1 MEECFW
7 GINIHPRVNV
17 HHLHLQVGSVLR
29 HLQLWIDLWVGIVW
43 IAPAVHLMVLLH
55 SCQSKAGTNVRL
67 NLVQHLFP
75 SSFLAKYK
83 SKHCAQ
89 CSLPSFQVQLCGRF
103 LHQWP
108 LSWENL
114 YKYFDK
120 MQASQWHCE
129 ASLRPWYGLAIHRLT
144 IDLTNSKEQQKSLI
158 TEDREVSLIK
168 RSAQRRNEPSKRHL
182 NWGLCSSHHREH
194 WMAPPGAIE
203 WGGMGQ

>member
-1 MEECFW
+1 MPKKQLFLFKIGKWNGKIFW
-7 GINIHPRVNV
+7 GIHIHPWVCCAPSSSE
-17 HHLHLQVGSVLR
+17 VGLVLR

-114 YKYFDK
+114 YKVKYFDK

-129 ASLRPWYGLAIHRLT
+129 ASLWPWYKWLSTGSLLTWPTVQIHR
-144 IDLTNSKEQQKSLI
+144 
-158 TEDREVSLIK
+158 V
-168 RSAQRRNEPSKRHL
+168 
-182 NWGLCSSHHREH
+182 
-194 WMAPPGAIE
+194 
-203 WGGMGQ
+203 